1 MGKDTV
7 KLTAREDARWKKAI
21 FSLRKY
27 ADGFDCNVSPTE
39 SNFRKLFPS
48 GKKIKYFFFFF
59 SRNIS
64 LLFEASFIL
73 TNYLSN
79 L

>member
-1 MGKDTV
+1 MDEDTV

-27 ADGFDCNVSPTE
+27 ADRFDCNVSPTE

-48 GKKIKYFFFFF
+48 EKKIKYVIFF
-59 SRNIS
+59 
-64 LLFEASFIL
+64 
-73 TNYLSN
+73 
-79 L
+79 

>member
-1 MGKDTV
+1 MGEDTV

-39 SNFRKLFPS
+39 SNFRKLFLS
-48 GKKIKYFFFFF
+48 EKKQQILYFFFLAEIFHF
-59 SRNIS
+59 SLK
-64 LLFEASFIL
+64 LLSH
-73 TNYLSN
+73 
-79 L
+79 